1 MPSFTQGSNRID
13 NVLNLST
20 EAAEAKL
27 MQSKACGKFDYLTT
41 KPDDL
46 TKLKSVLAKEGVEIE
61 SVTGDVATNAVV
73 VYAHEERY
81 IL

>member
-1 MPSFTQGSNRID
+1 MNQSI
-13 NVLNLST
+13 

-27 MQSKACGKFDYLTT
+27 LGSKACGKFDYLTT

-46 TKLKSVLAKEGVEIE
+46 TKLKSALAKEGVEIE
-61 SVTGDVATNAVV
+61 SVTGDVGTNAVV